1 MKSTQYVRMCWH
13 TVLASILL
21 FVAPAVVSAAQYKV
35 LVVMSYEENYPW
47 CQEMKTAIDATLKE
61 TSDVRYFYMDTKT
74 HPENGEQKAKEA
86 YALYQEFQPDGVLTA
101 DDNAQSMFVV
111 PYLKDTVKTPVIFC
125 GVNADPAKYGYP
137 ASNVSGV
144 LERYHILEAIAFAK
158 QLSPGI
164 EKVGLIARD
173 DSTGAALLAQIEQ
186 EAANYPAQFV
196 GAKMTKTLAEAVT
209 EAKAFAQTCDALLI
223 GPTEGLPDE
232 QGAAT
237 GEKSNLP
244 PILSAFGKPT
254 ISFADWRVKYG
265 VLLGVLVMGEEQ
277 GGLAAEMLLKAMQG
291 TPLADLPINQ
301 GRHGRK
307 TLNVNVLRDLNIKP
321 PSAIVRGAE
330 LVKTEE

>member
-35 LVVMSYEENYPW
+35 LVVMSYEETYPW
-47 CQEMKTAIDATLKE
+47 CQELKAAIDTALQG
-61 TSDVRYFYMDTKT
+61 TSDIRYFYMDTKT

-111 PYLKDTVKTPVIFC
+111 PYLKEKVKTPVLFC
-125 GVNADPAKYGYP
+125 GVNADPAQYGYP

-144 LERYHILEAIAFAK
+144 LERYHILEALAFAK
-158 QLSPGI
+158 QLSPDIKTVGLLARD
-164 EKVGLIARD
+164 EPTGAGLIA
-173 DSTGAALLAQIEQ
+173 QINQ
-186 EAANYPAQFV
+186 ESANYPAQFV
-196 GAKMTKTLAEAVT
+196 GTKTLTTLADALA

-223 GPTEGLPDE
+223 GPTEGLLDE

-237 GEKSNLP
+237 TEKSHLP
-244 PILSAFGKPT
+244 QLVRAFGKPT
-254 ISFADWRVKYG
+254 ITFADWRVKYG
-265 VLLGVLVMGEEQ
+265 VLLGVLVTGEEQ

-291 TPLADLPINQ
+291 TPLAELPISQ

-307 TLNVNVLRDLNIKP
+307 MLNVNALRDLNIKP
-321 PSAIVRGAE
+321 SSAIIRGAE
-330 LVKTEE
+330 LVNSEE